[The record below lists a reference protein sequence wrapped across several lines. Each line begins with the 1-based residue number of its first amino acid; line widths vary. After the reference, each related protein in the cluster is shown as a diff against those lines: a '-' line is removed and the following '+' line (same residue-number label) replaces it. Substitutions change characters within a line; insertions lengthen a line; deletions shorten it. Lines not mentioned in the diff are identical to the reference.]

1 MTQNPSRHA
10 TAQPACF
17 QHTVSSDS
25 NPFLTPEQAAN
36 FLGGMNPRTLTR
48 WAREGLIPAYPM
60 GEGKRRLWR
69 FRREDLQE
77 WMLARRS
84 GPQLLA
90 STNDRRTLVPATDA
104 SERRIIQ

>member
-10 TAQPACF
+10 TAQPACS
-17 QHTVSSDS
+17 QHTVHSDS
-25 NPFLTPEQAAN
+25 SPFLTPEEAAN
-36 FLGGMNPRTLTR
+36 FLGGMNPRTLTC
-48 WAREGLIPAYPM
+48 WAREGVIPAYPM

-77 WMLARRS
+77 WMRARRS
-84 GPQLLA
+84 GPQPLA
-90 STNDRRTLVPATDA
+90 SFPDRRTLVPATDA